1 MSMALFYFNSFFFL
15 FSIYNRVRQIPA
27 YHMKNDGRYH
37 LEGNYFSGKSSQRIV
52 IEVRKDMRRKETIGY
67 KIRLIHNQIHKRM
80 EAKKREGGDD
90 LTGMQRWT
98 MAYLMEHDG
107 EDIYQRDIESGFSVS
122 RATASN
128 MLQVMERKGLIERVS
143 VEHDARL
150 KKLVLTQKAK
160 DMMEQAERGMR
171 EMELLLK
178 KGMTEE
184 EVTQL
189 LSYLTRILWNL
200 GIQKEDEKFC
210 FQEKKGKPAEMG
222 RKDL

>member
-1 MSMALFYFNSFFFL
+1 
-15 FSIYNRVRQIPA
+15 
-27 YHMKNDGRYH
+27 
-37 LEGNYFSGKSSQRIV
+37 
-52 IEVRKDMRRKETIGY
+52 MRRTETIGY

-98 MAYLMEHDG
+98 MAYLMEHAG
-107 EDIYQRDIESGFSVS
+107 EDIYQRDIESGFSIS

-171 EMELLLK
+171 EMESLLK

-184 EVTQL
+184 EVARL
-189 LSYLTRILWNL
+189 LNDLNRILCNL

-210 FQEKKGKPAEMG
+210 FHGKEGNSAEMG